1 MGYIICVIK
10 SFKHK
15 GIEDFFRTGNKKGR
29 WAVSVN
35 GNWRITFE
43 FINQDAILVDYEDY
57 H

>member
-1 MGYIICVIK
+1 MGCIICVIK

-15 GIEDFFRTGNKKGR
+15 GIEDFFRTGKEKGR
-29 WAVSVN
+29 RAVSVN

-43 FINQDAILVDYEDY
+43 FINQDAILVGYEDY